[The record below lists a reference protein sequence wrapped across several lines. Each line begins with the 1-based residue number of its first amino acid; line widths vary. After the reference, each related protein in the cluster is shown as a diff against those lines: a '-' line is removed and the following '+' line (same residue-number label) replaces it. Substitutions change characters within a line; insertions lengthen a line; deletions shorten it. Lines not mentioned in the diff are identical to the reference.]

1 MLLLFTILELFVYSK
16 AFLIDGASSATCTDA
31 KPICD
36 FMNDTYQ
43 ICSDFDLARA
53 HCQLFCNLCDVVD
66 GSWSEWSAW
75 AACDVT
81 CGTGTSSRLRQCN
94 NPAPVHG
101 GHDCVGQTSEIKLC
115 IDQKCPETCLPGWT
129 QHGQICYHLSTE
141 KENWPGAES
150 ICRMFGGTLA
160 EARTT
165 AERDYITS
173 VVKHHSRKYWIGLN
187 DLSLEDEWRWIGSG
201 KLAVATLWYPGQPDN
216 DKNNENC
223 VYTDGSHDGKWID
236 EQCPDHFNYYICEK
250 RLDEINQ
257 FS

>member
-16 AFLIDGASSATCTDA
+16 AFLIDGASSVMQLTC
-31 KPICD
+31 C
-36 FMNDTYQ
+36 
-43 ICSDFDLARA
+43 LRV
-53 HCQLFCNLCDVVD
+53 LCNINLSVD

-141 KENWPGAES
+141 KENWPGAELS
-150 ICRMFGGTLA
+150 A
-160 EARTT
+160 EN
-165 AERDYITS
+165 ILI
-173 VVKHHSRKYWIGLN
+173 VKGKFWIGLN
-187 DLSLEDEWRWIGSG
+187 DLSLENEWRWVGSG
-201 KLAVATLWYPGQPDN
+201 QQATVTFWDPGQPDN
-216 DKNNENC
+216 DDGNENC
-223 VYTDGSHDGKWID
+223 VHTDGTSQGKWND
-236 EQCPDHFNYYICEK
+236 EECSDKFNYYICEK
-250 RLDEINQ
+250 RY
-257 FS
+257 